1 MKKEYKYPQM
11 QVEEIYLSTSIC
23 STQSGTEGGNNTGD
37 ASYDPWSAPARI
49 LYM

>member
-23 STQSGTEGGNNTGD
+23 SDQSIINNTEDPSSDPFGGN
-37 ASYDPWSAPARI
+37 APARI

>member
-23 STQSGTEGGNNTGD
+23 SDQSNNNTGEPG
-37 ASYDPWSAPARI
+37 SDPFGGNAPARI